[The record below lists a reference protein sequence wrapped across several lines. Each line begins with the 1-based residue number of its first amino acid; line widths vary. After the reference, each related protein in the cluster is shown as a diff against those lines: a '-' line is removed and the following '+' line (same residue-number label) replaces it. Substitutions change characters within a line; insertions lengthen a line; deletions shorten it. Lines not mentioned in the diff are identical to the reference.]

1 MKAAE
6 AAFVPEGD
14 LPLSR
19 HFLFAS
25 DPYLGL
31 RAVQAHFLPWVCS
44 MEEVSIETT
53 SRESQF
59 TVRVGNRITGDLEV
73 SLKSGS
79 HIVIPR
85 RRWKYHLFRFI
96 QAPDLRTGFGGS
108 YLLPITSR
116 FFEHLKGDCGC
127 FAPSQKNLLETRTE
141 HVVDLWTVGSKR
153 QLQKGSDNV

>member
-1 MKAAE
+1 M
-6 AAFVPEGD
+6 P
-14 LPLSR
+14 R

-31 RAVQAHFLPWVCS
+31 RSVQAHLLPWVCS
-44 MEEVSIETT
+44 MEGVSIETI
-53 SRESQF
+53 SKESQF

-96 QAPDLRTGFGGS
+96 NSSNLDPGFGGS
-108 YLLPITSR
+108 YLIPITSR
-116 FFEHLKGDCGC
+116 FFEHLKEDCGC
-127 FAPSQKNLLETRTE
+127 FAASQNNLPEIRAE
-141 HVVDLWTVGSKR
+141 HVGDLWNVNSKR
-153 QLQKGSDNV
+153 QLQKGLDNV

>member
-44 MEEVSIETT
+44 MEGVSFETT
-53 SRESQF
+53 SKESQF
-59 TVRVGNRITGDLEV
+59 TVRVGNRIPGDLEV
-73 SLKSGS
+73 SLQSGS
-79 HIVIPR
+79 HIVIAH

-96 QAPDLRTGFGGS
+96 HASGLGTGFGGS
-108 YLLPITSR
+108 YLVPITSL
-116 FFEHLKGDCGC
+116 FFEHLKEDCDC
-127 FAPSQKNLLETRTE
+127 FAPSQNNLSEIRTK
-141 HVVDLWTVGSKR
+141 HAVDLWTVDSKR
-153 QLQKGSDNV
+153 QLQKGSHNV

>member
-1 MKAAE
+1 M
-6 AAFVPEGD
+6 P
-14 LPLSR
+14 R

-31 RAVQAHFLPWVCS
+31 RSVQAHLLPWVCS
-44 MEEVSIETT
+44 MEGVSIETI
-53 SRESQF
+53 SKESQF

-96 QAPDLRTGFGGS
+96 QASGLHTGFGGS
-108 YLLPITSR
+108 YLVPITSL
-116 FFEHLKGDCGC
+116 FFEHLKEDCGC
-127 FAPSQKNLLETRTE
+127 FAPSQNNLPEIRAE
-141 HVVDLWTVGSKR
+141 HVGDLWNVNSKR
-153 QLQKGSDNV
+153 QLQKGLDNV